1 MGVLLLFRTYVA
13 LLASLLLV
21 LPTLPDEGA
30 AQGLPAPIRVAAAAV
45 DPLAGGTIAAIRV
58 EGNQRIEESTIRS
71 YMLVQPGDPFDS
83 DRLDRSLKTLYATG
97 LFSDVGLRRDGQTL
111 VVRVVENPIVNRIA
125 FEGNRKLNDDTLRP
139 ELQLR
144 PRAVFTPALAQAD
157 RQRLLDLY
165 ARRGRFGATI
175 EPKIVKL
182 DQNRVDVIFEVHEG
196 DETLVSR
203 IAIVGNHAFS
213 ESRLKDVINSREEAW
228 WRILSSSDNYDPE
241 RVNFDKEL
249 LRRFYQHN
257 GYADFEVTNATAEL
271 APDRSAFF
279 VTFTVNEGER
289 YKVSKV
295 SVNSSLRKVDNAT
308 LQPLIDIAPDDWY
321 DGDAVE
327 RNVQTLTTFVHDRGV
342 SFVDVKPRISRDR
355 DKHLVELVFD
365 VAEGPRVYIERIDI
379 VGNSR
384 TQDKVVRREMRVAEG
399 DAFNSAL
406 IRRSKQRLQDLG
418 YFSSVNIS
426 SNPGSAPDRSVLTT
440 TIDEKATGSLTLG
453 GGYSTDIGALAN
465 VGISENNM
473 LGSGI
478 DASINGIIAQLENSI
493 DLSVNDPYFMDRNI
507 LVGLD
512 IFRTDNNNQYI
523 AQYNE
528 RTAGFSLRAGYAF
541 SEHLRQSWTYSLI
554 DRDVYGVA
562 QGASAYIQDLAG
574 VSDLSQL
581 GQTLTID
588 YRDSTVDP
596 HTGWV
601 LRGGTDFA
609 GIGGTERFVRT
620 KVDGQYFVPLDAFSG
635 NTDWGIQL
643 SAGAGALVDLG
654 RQEKIIDRFFLGDD
668 NLRGFQIGGAGPHAV
683 VGGDSIG
690 GRYIWTQSTE
700 LHYPLPVSNDLGISG
715 RAFVDVGSLFG
726 ASSIP
731 GSPIVDNPAPRVG
744 VGLGI
749 SWKTPFGLI
758 NIDMTDP
765 VVKKQ
770 YDQTQIF
777 RFGFGTRF

>member
-465 VGISENNM
+465 VGISENNR